1 MAFPILKVSSPIA
14 YQANVEANKEVQKAV
29 ADAIWHNANDMV
41 SYRMYSSTLHAEIAK
56 YQYGARKLEKPM
68 CEVQYHEVDQV
79 VHRGR
84 GGEKMMAK
92 K

>member
-14 YQANVEANKEVQKAV
+14 SQANVEANKEVQKAV

-41 SYRMYSSTLHAEIAK
+41 LYRMYSSTLHAEIAK

-68 CEVQYHEVDQV
+68 
-79 VHRGR
+79 
-84 GGEKMMAK
+84 
-92 K
+92 

>member
-14 YQANVEANKEVQKAV
+14 YQVNVEANKEVQMAV

-41 SYRMYSSTLHAEIAK
+41 LYRMYSSTLHAEIAK

-68 CEVQYHEVDQV
+68 CESTVP
-79 VHRGR
+79 
-84 GGEKMMAK
+84 
-92 K
+92 